1 MEGPIAMKSKRD
13 PSRGWRITNMRAL
26 LMKLAIPAA
35 LFGVA
40 GQALAGG
47 LDRMGTAGAQEL
59 RIPVGAASIA
69 IAGSAVALGNGI
81 GNIYYNP
88 ASLAA
93 VDNAEAIISYSTY
106 LADSKVNYGAVS
118 TKVGAAGNVAF
129 SVKVLNIG
137 DIIVTTEA
145 APEGTGEILNPTYSV
160 FGLSYGRRMTDRV
173 LLGFTANY
181 VNEKIA
187 QTTATGF
194 AGDFGVQYDTGWR
207 GLRFGFAMK
216 NIGPNMRFQG
226 PDFEQ
231 RITLPGDDPT
241 AQPHVVRLE
250 ATDFELPSYLQIGVS
265 YDLGV
270 SEKQHATLYGAFQGN
285 NFSTDEYRV
294 GAEYLIG
301 EHLALRGGYV
311 GQVGL
316 KEVDR
321 QSDYLFSYN
330 YGAGLNFKMGDR
342 PLSFDWAGTH
352 VGEFFNDNQQ
362 VSLKIAF

>member
-1 MEGPIAMKSKRD
+1 
-13 PSRGWRITNMRAL
+13 MRAL
-26 LMKLAIPAA
+26 LMKLAIPMV
-35 LFGVA
+35 LLGLA
-40 GQALAGG
+40 GHALAGG

-93 VDNAEAIISYSTY
+93 VDNAEAIVSYSTY

-118 TKVGAAGNVAF
+118 TKVGSAGNVAF
-129 SVKVLNIG
+129 SIKVLNIG
-137 DIIVTTEA
+137 DIIVTTED

-173 LLGFTANY
+173 SLGVTANY
-181 VNEKIA
+181 INEKIA
-187 QTTATGF
+187 QTSATGF
-194 AGDFGVQYDTGWR
+194 AADLGVQYDTGWR
-207 GLRFGFAMK
+207 GVRFGFAMK
-216 NIGPNMRFQG
+216 NIGPNMTFSG
-226 PDFEQ
+226 PNFEQ
-231 RITLPGDDPT
+231 RFTLPGDDPS
-241 AQPHVVRLE
+241 AQPHVVQLE
-250 ATDFELPSYLQIGVS
+250 STSFELPSYLQVGVS
-265 YDLGV
+265 YDV
-270 SEKQHATLYGAFQGN
+270 SVAEKQHATIYGTFQGN

-294 GAEYLIG
+294 GAEYRLG
-301 EHLALRGGYV
+301 EHIALRGGYV
-311 GQVGL
+311 GQL
-316 KEVDR
+316 ALNSSDR
-321 QSDYLFSYN
+321 QSNYLYSFN

-352 VGEFFNDNQQ
+352 VGEFFDDNQQ

>member
-1 MEGPIAMKSKRD
+1 MKIAIPM
-13 PSRGWRITNMRAL
+13 AL
-26 LMKLAIPAA
+26 LGI
-35 LFGVA
+35 A

-160 FGLSYGRRMTDRV
+160 FGLTYGRRMTDRV
-173 LLGFTANY
+173 SLGVTANY
-181 VNEKIA
+181 INEKIA
-187 QTTATGF
+187 QTQATGF
-194 AGDFGVQYDTGWR
+194 AADLGVQYDTGWR

-216 NIGPNMRFQG
+216 NIGPNMTFSG

-231 RITLPGDDPT
+231 RFTLPSDDPS
-241 AQPHVVRLE
+241 AQPHVVSLE
-250 ATDFELPSYLQIGVS
+250 ATSFELPSYLQVGVS
-265 YDLGV
+265 YDVGV
-270 SEKQHATLYGAFQGN
+270 SEKQHATIYGTFQGN
-285 NFSTDEYRV
+285 NFSTDEYRL
-294 GAEYLIG
+294 GAEYLLG
-301 EHLALRGGYV
+301 EHIALRGGYV
-311 GQVGL
+311 GQL
-316 KEVDR
+316 ALNSADR
-321 QSDYLFSYN
+321 QADYLYSFS

-342 PLSFDWAGTH
+342 PLSFDWAGSH
-352 VGEFFNDNQQ
+352 AGQFFSYNQQ
-362 VSLKIAF
+362 VSLRLAF